1 MKLVESGKKDENLV
15 FLQEAAKEVVAI
27 LAKALDKLEDSLDFE
42 MFTFD
47 GVKAEE
53 RKGFIDIITTAVAI
67 EIKEQIPKTLETLT
81 YDYRVKQSD
90 EDPNGFSL
98 ILTVKNAIPDY
109 SNVNAD
115 DDIEVGALG
124 NDVPGVPDLPAI
136 SEEAEGP
143 DES

>member
-15 FLQEAAKEVVAI
+15 FLQGAAKEVVAI

-90 EDPNGFSL
+90 EDPDGFSL